1 MAAGYFGGWRDD
13 LLMRVAELF
22 LALPWLYLLFAL
34 RAFLP
39 LAVSPIQAFLLVVV
53 VIGMVGWA
61 RPARLVRGV
70 VLSVKERDFVRAARG
85 FGASDFYLLRH
96 HILPETASV
105 LLTQAAI
112 LVPQFVLAEMTLSFL
127 GLGVPEPMSS
137 WGNLLASLQQYSV
150 LVSYWWM
157 YLPALAI
164 VPFFLGYLGLASALQ
179 QRTSP
184 YKIEET
190 EWLEPIVR
198 KDTPISHSAAASSL
212 SLFLACVSTIALPAK
227 GLPQPQ
233 QANAKEEL
241 LTLPGEI
248 GRSGGRLVISLRSEP
263 KTLNPLIAADTPS
276 REVIGA
282 MQADLVHINRATQ
295 LTEPA
300 LAKSWKISADGLQY
314 TLTLRQGLRFS
325 DGHPLDAD
333 DVLFTFRVYLDENV
347 HATQRDLL
355 IVGGKPITVRKIDST
370 NTRFPIR
377 KTLRRRRKSLRRPGH
392 FAAPSPRKTLSR
404 RKARS
409 TLDAFHAAKRMGRP
423 RAFSP

>member
-1 MAAGYFGGWRDD
+1 MTQRRKLANWLVVLMVLHGIIVAAGFFAPYDPVEQDRERPYLPPMHLHVVDAQGQLHVRPFFYRLRLREGSFDQYEEDTASAVPVRLFTRGAAYRLLGVIPSRLHLFGAAGARINLLGTDAYGRDLLSRILYGGQVSLLAGLLGAAVTLFLGALIGMAAGYFGGWRDD

-39 LAVSPIQAFLLVVV
+39 LAVSPLEAFLLVVI

-85 FGASDFYLLRH
+85 FGASDIYLLRH
-96 HILPETASV
+96 HIFPETASV

-137 WGNLLASLQQYSV
+137 WGNLLATLQQYSV

-184 YKIEET
+184 YKIE
-190 EWLEPIVR
+190 
-198 KDTPISHSAAASSL
+198 KQSSW
-212 SLFLACVSTIALPAK
+212 
-227 GLPQPQ
+227 
-233 QANAKEEL
+233 
-241 LTLPGEI
+241 
-248 GRSGGRLVISLRSEP
+248 
-263 KTLNPLIAADTPS
+263 NPS
-276 REVIGA
+276 
-282 MQADLVHINRATQ
+282 
-295 LTEPA
+295 
-300 LAKSWKISADGLQY
+300 
-314 TLTLRQGLRFS
+314 
-325 DGHPLDAD
+325 
-333 DVLFTFRVYLDENV
+333 
-347 HATQRDLL
+347 
-355 IVGGKPITVRKIDST
+355 
-370 NTRFPIR
+370 
-377 KTLRRRRKSLRRPGH
+377 
-392 FAAPSPRKTLSR
+392 
-404 RKARS
+404 
-409 TLDAFHAAKRMGRP
+409 
-423 RAFSP
+423 